1 MVCCNGVIVYVVICV
16 YIYIYIYIMNGWNGC
31 FYLLCCMY
39 TISYHVVHINL
50 NVKSVKR
57 EEEVK

>member
-1 MVCCNGVIVYVVICV
+1 MVYCLCGNICV
-16 YIYIYIYIMNGWNGC
+16 YIYIYIMNGWNGC

-50 NVKSVKR
+50 NIKSVKR

>member
-1 MVCCNGVIVYVVICV
+1 MGGTMNGWMNQWMNGWVNDGR
-16 YIYIYIYIMNGWNGC
+16 MNGWNGC